1 MPSASLEVR
10 FSTPGLSE
18 HRKALSD
25 LKRESKDAADSTRS
39 MVAEMTASIDRLSNA
54 RRKMSDEERLLRNAR
69 SEERA
74 GAIQDASDART
85 KIRLIESEIAA
96 TKRLVESKRAAQ
108 SVIDSYNK
116 DQSSAGKARSG
127 YVDFWT
133 KSLNARERDEKASE
147 ARLLADWLKAKDSRA

>member
-1 MPSASLEVR
+1 MQSASLEVR

-39 MVAEMTASIDRLSNA
+39 MVAGMTASIDRLSNA

-85 KIRLIESEIAA
+85 KNS
-96 TKRLVESKRAAQ
+96 
-108 SVIDSYNK
+108 SY
-116 DQSSAGKARSG
+116 
-127 YVDFWT
+127 
-133 KSLNARERDEKASE
+133 
-147 ARLLADWLKAKDSRA
+147 